1 VQAETK
7 KRFILVDDF
16 VFPIGMVIMYTF
28 SKEIKKEFWRLEQF
42 LAYPLEKIPYVA
54 ITLIIAFS
62 VHEFAHAFTAWRFGD
77 DTAKS
82 QGRLTLNPM
91 QHLDPIGT
99 ILIFIA
105 GFGWA
110 RPVPVNRFFFK
121 KPRLAGISVSFAG
134 PLSNLVMVC
143 LAFIIWYALVA
154 TGVAASFPMFIP
166 DFLDIFIQLNAV
178 LFIFNLLPLP
188 PLDGYRIV
196 EDLVPR
202 EWRPRMTQY
211 ESYGMLIFLILVI
224 TPLDQYTIQ
233 PIFNT
238 VLPWL
243 VSGLNEFFYGWFF

>member
-1 VQAETK
+1 
-7 KRFILVDDF
+7 LD
-16 VFPIGMVIMYTF
+16 GF
-28 SKEIKKEFWRLEQF
+28 SNF
-42 LAYPLEKIPYVA
+42 LAYSWDEIPYVA

-62 VHEFAHAFTAWRFGD
+62 VHEFSHAFTAWKFGD
-77 DTAKS
+77 DTAKN

-91 QHLDPIGT
+91 SHLDPIGT

-134 PLSNLVMVC
+134 PLSNLILVC
-143 LAFIIWYALVA
+143 IGYIIWYGLMA
-154 TGVAASFPMFIP
+154 TGVSANLPSAVP
-166 DFLDIFIQLNAV
+166 DFLKIFIGLNAV

-196 EDLVPR
+196 EDLMPIDVR
-202 EWRPRMTQY
+202 AKMTQF
-211 ESYGMLIFLILVI
+211 EQYGTLVFLILVL
-224 TPLDQYTIQ
+224 TPLDAYTIQ

-243 VSGLNEFFYGWFF
+243 VGGLNEFFYGVFF